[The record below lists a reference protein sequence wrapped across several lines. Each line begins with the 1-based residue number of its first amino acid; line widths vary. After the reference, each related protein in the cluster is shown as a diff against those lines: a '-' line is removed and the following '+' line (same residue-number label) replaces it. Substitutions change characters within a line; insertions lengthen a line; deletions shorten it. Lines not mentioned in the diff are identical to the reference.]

1 MIDTIETISLL
12 PADKPN
18 SSNLGI
24 TNTPSCSAP
33 RAADKNPHKVIPTCA
48 AARKRFGLPA
58 SFATCAPRLPLL
70 DICLTWE
77 SRREIRAISAATK
90 IPPTAISPKT
100 IAILGK
106 APSAISPM
114 VSNCA
119 DSPAD
124 ERKNSGASPFW
135 PICRSL
141 CQLSQP

>member
-1 MIDTIETISLL
+1 MIATIETISLL

-33 RAADKNPHKVIPTCA
+33 RAADKNPHKVIPTCTA
-48 AARKRFGLPA
+48 AKKRFGLLA
-58 SFATCAPRLPLL
+58 SFATRAPRLPLL

-77 SRREIRAISAATK
+77 SRREISAISAATK
-90 IPPTAISPKT
+90 IPPTAIRPKT

-106 APSAISPM
+106 TPSAISPM

-119 DSPAD
+119 PSPPG
-124 ERKNSGASPFW
+124 ERKNCAPSPF
-135 PICRSL
+135 
-141 CQLSQP
+141 